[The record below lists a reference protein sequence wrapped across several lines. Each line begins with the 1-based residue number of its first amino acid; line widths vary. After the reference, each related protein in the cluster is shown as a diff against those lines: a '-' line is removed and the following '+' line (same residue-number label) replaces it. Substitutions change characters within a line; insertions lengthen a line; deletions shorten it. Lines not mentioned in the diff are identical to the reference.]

1 MSKRT
6 IITEAE
12 FLEAAN
18 GKCRCRTFCDSDYAA
33 FRQAI
38 IAARR
43 VAKSGRPYYA
53 CDDMGGVANCYGST
67 TTTARWVV
75 YVDPKTRR
83 IISGVDRPRISGR
96 SVPCGYRGG
105 ERAYLSDWR
114 DARSA
119 DTGEEAPK
127 IVREA

>member
-18 GKCRCRTFCDSDYAA
+18 GKCRCRTFGDNDYMA
-33 FRQAI
+33 FRRAVM
-38 IAARR
+38 AARR
-43 VAKSGRPYYA
+43 AAKQGRAYYRS
-53 CDDMGGVANCYGST
+53 DDMGGVANCYGST
-67 TTTARWVV
+67 TTTAIWAVHVV
-75 YVDPKTRR
+75 PKSLIVRADVRR
-83 IISGVDRPRISGR
+83 VMISGR
-96 SVPCGYRGG
+96 SVPCGYYGG
-105 ERAYLSDWR
+105 ERAYLSDWQ